1 MVAYDGTIRNSN
13 RYVVQLLYGEDGMAG
28 EHIEFQDIGTI
39 APSHE
44 AFNRAFYFDITN
56 ERFVF
61 FTLEQEI
68 ALFNINFSVTFQAEI
83 FGCGESTLLEIFY
96 IRMVWLF

>member
-13 RYVVQLLYGEDGMAG
+13 RYVVQLLYGEDGMSG
-28 EHIEFQDIGTI
+28 EHIEFQDIASI

-56 ERFVF
+56 ERYKIPFIVSVIVPFYF
-61 FTLEQEI
+61 FLHYHFP
-68 ALFNINFSVTFQAEI
+68 LSDW
-83 FGCGESTLLEIFY
+83 S
-96 IRMVWLF
+96 

>member
-13 RYVVQLLYGEDGMAG
+13 RYVVQLLYGEDGMSG
-28 EHIEFQDIGTI
+28 EHIEFQDIASI

-56 ERFVF
+56 ERYRYHSKCC
-61 FTLEQEI
+61 
-68 ALFNINFSVTFQAEI
+68 N
-83 FGCGESTLLEIFY
+83 LLSIMNCSKSISAKDLHF
-96 IRMVWLF
+96 